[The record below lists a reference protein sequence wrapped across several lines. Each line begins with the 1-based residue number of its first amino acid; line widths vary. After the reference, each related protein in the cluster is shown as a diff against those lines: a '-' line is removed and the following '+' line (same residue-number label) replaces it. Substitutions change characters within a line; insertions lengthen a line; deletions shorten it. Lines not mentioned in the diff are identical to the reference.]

1 MLRRHLWLP
10 PSTELPMIIDA
21 VEVQAGAE
29 IPVDVCVIG
38 AGAAGISLAIELSS
52 SGLIVGV
59 LEGGG
64 LEFED
69 ESQELYK
76 AKVFGKMY
84 PDPLYTRLRFFGG
97 STNHWAG
104 HCAELAEDDFEPKPW
119 LSVDG
124 WPIRK
129 SDLAQYYKKAKA
141 YCGLSDV
148 SFNVDYWKQ
157 KSGKQ
162 IISKQFP
169 WLDTGVSINTLQ
181 TLFGD
186 VYRPFLTSSETTLV
200 FLHATVIAIEADGT
214 ATAIERVEVVSTHQD
229 RRFSVKAR
237 AFVLACGGIENARL
251 LLASKSVN
259 ERGLGNDY
267 DLVGRY
273 FMDHPVAK
281 VAIFYPSNPAKVAQY
296 LEFDPDAHGWF
307 RISPS
312 TMRQEGLAGARL
324 PMIPVSRYYAS
335 EGIESFHILLNAV
348 EAGTVP
354 NDLTHHFWNVARDID
369 MVAEA
374 IARKWF
380 DASITSDADR
390 RDVYLVDS
398 MMEQLPDRAN
408 RISLSSERD
417 RLGLPR
423 VEIQWRLSE
432 ADKDSLWRSCELLG
446 RGLGASG
453 AGRLRVLGDQEGRT
467 WDDLLNFGHHH
478 MGTTRMHDDPR
489 HGVVDRHLRVHGLHN
504 LYVVGSSVFPTG
516 GHVPPTLTIVALA
529 VRLAEHLRATV
540 NI

>member
-1 MLRRHLWLP
+1 
-10 PSTELPMIIDA
+10 MIIDA
-21 VEVQAGAE
+21 LEVQAGAE

-38 AGAAGISLAIELSS
+38 AGAAGISLAVELSL

-69 ESQELYK
+69 ESQELY
-76 AKVFGKMY
+76 AGTVFGEDY

-97 STNHWAG
+97 TTNHWSG
-104 HCAELAEDDFEPKPW
+104 HCGELAEDDFEPRPW

-129 SDLAQYYKKAKA
+129 QDLAQYYSKAKS
-141 YCGLSDV
+141 YVGVNDD
-148 SFNVDYWKQ
+148 FTIQ
-157 KSGKQ
+157 H
-162 IISKQFP
+162 SKQQSEKQALSEQISWIDSSVSLISTDPLFGEVYRSQ
-169 WLDTGVSINTLQ
+169 LEASDTTIIFLNASAISIDANDTG
-181 TLFGD
+181 
-186 VYRPFLTSSETTLV
+186 
-200 FLHATVIAIEADGT
+200 TV
-214 ATAIERVEVVSTHQD
+214 IERVRIVSTD
-229 RRFSVKAR
+229 NERLFSVKAR
-237 AFVLACGGIENARL
+237 TFVLACGGIENARL
-251 LLASKSVN
+251 LLASQNVN

-281 VAIFYPSNPAKVAQY
+281 AAIFYPSDPAKVSRY
-296 LEFDPDAHGWF
+296 LEFDSNARGWF
-307 RISPS
+307 RIAPF
-312 TMRQEGLAGARL
+312 TMRQEGLAGALL

-335 EGIESFHILLNAV
+335 EGIESFHVLRDAV
-348 EAGTVP
+348 EDGVAP
-354 NDLTHHFWNVARDID
+354 DDLAKHFWNVARDID

-374 IARKWF
+374 VARKWF
-380 DASITSDADR
+380 DTSITSTADQ
-390 RDVYLVDS
+390 RDVYLIDS
-398 MMEQLPDRAN
+398 MFEQLPDRNN

-423 VEIQWRLSE
+423 IEIHWRLAE
-432 ADKDSLWRSCELLG
+432 ADKDSLWRSCELLA

-453 AGRLRVLGDQEGRT
+453 VGRLRILGDQAGRT

-478 MGTTRMHDDPR
+478 MGTTRMHNDPKR
-489 HGVVDRHLRVHGLHN
+489 GVVDRHLRVHGIYN

-529 VRLAEHLRATV
+529 VRLAEHLRTTLEV
-540 NI
+540 